1 MDKILEQH
9 EDMIDNHEDRLDK
22 IQTDL
27 TDIKTRLGIKD
38 FTNGQVVQYQEKLV
52 QNQLMEINERKEHD
66 AHLRGEIEKLD
77 NRLSDDF
84 KKLDERLWYIVTGI
98 IIVILFDIVALFVGG
113 IL

>member
-1 MDKILEQH
+1 MDKILEHH

-38 FTNGQVVQYQEKLV
+38 FTNGQVAQYQEKLV
-52 QNQLMEINERKEHD
+52 QNQIMELNERKEND
-66 AHLRGEIEKLD
+66 AYLRGEIEKLD

-98 IIVILFDIVALFVGG
+98 LIVVAFDILALFMGG
-113 IL
+113 ML

>member
-9 EDMIDNHEDRLDK
+9 EDMIDKHEDRLDK

-38 FTNGQVVQYQEKLV
+38 ITNGQVVKYQEQLV
-52 QNQLMEINERKEHD
+52 ENQRMEIDERKEND
-66 AHLRGEIEKLD
+66 TRLREDIQ
-77 NRLSDDF
+77 
-84 KKLDERLWYIVTGI
+84 KLDERLWYIVTGI
-98 IIVILFDIVALFVGG
+98 IIVIGFDILALFIGG